1 MKPWMIVA
9 IALIAT
15 GGLLFCVAMSVLGWD
30 FSKLTTVKYEENR
43 HDIRE
48 DFQNITIKTNTA
60 DVRILPAA
68 EGVGAYVVSQ
78 DQAHLYHSVTVQE
91 GELIIERHDERK
103 WYEMIEVG
111 FNDHVLTVY
120 LPETAYHAISI
131 TLNTGDV
138 SLPQG
143 IAFGSVDIKGSTGD
157 VECRSNVLGDLCVRV
172 GTGDIDV
179 KGISVGGKMTL
190 TVSTGDVKVESV
202 TCTSFASEGSTG
214 DLCMNDVV
222 ADEKFAITRGTGD
235 VKMERCDAAE
245 LVITTGTGDVKG
257 TLLSE
262 KIFIAKAGA
271 GDVKV
276 PETTGGGLCK
286 ITTSTGDIQI
296 TIVD

>member
-15 GGLLFCVAMSVLGWD
+15 GGLLFCVAMSALGWD
-30 FSKLTTVKYEENR
+30 FFKLTTVKYEENR
-43 HDIRE
+43 HDISE

-68 EGVGAYVVSQ
+68 EGEGAYVVSQ

-103 WYEMIEVG
+103 WYEMISVG

-120 LPETAYHAISI
+120 LPESAYRALSI

-138 SLPQG
+138 SLPQE
-143 IAFGSVDIKGSTGD
+143 IAFEKVDIKGNTGD

-190 TVSTGDVKVESV
+190 TVSTGDIKVESV
-202 TCTSFASEGSTG
+202 TCMSFTSKGSTG
-214 DLCMNDVV
+214 DLTMNDVI
-222 ADEKFAITRGTGD
+222 ASGKFDIERDTGD
-235 VKMERCDAAE
+235 VKFERCDAAE
-245 LVITTGTGDVKG
+245 IFIETDTGDVKG
-257 TLLSE
+257 SLLSE
-262 KIFIAKAGA
+262 KVFI
-271 GDVKV
+271 V
-276 PETTGGGLCK
+276 ETDTGRKDIPKTMTGGRCE
-286 ITTSTGDIQI
+286 ITTSTGNIQI